1 MDSSPDTERAECV
14 STRGGDRSDQG
25 LVANAAG
32 QDCRQASQLRDLLAQ
47 NFWQLKTN
55 QTIDFE
61 KKKDMRLGNLIFC
74 QKTQV
79 NLDLWAITILSPC
92 HGRDSTPPLCN
103 QESNIY
109 FWRNHKKLF
118 QWGLISEGVLVVGFV
133 IWTKLADGSKH
144 KCRVAIY
151 FLNSLNNS
159 TGQCTQFYPR
169 HSKHRY

>member
-55 QTIDFE
+55 QTIDFK

-74 QKTQV
+74 QK
-79 NLDLWAITILSPC
+79 L
-92 HGRDSTPPLCN
+92 
-103 QESNIY
+103 
-109 FWRNHKKLF
+109 K
-118 QWGLISEGVLVVGFV
+118 
-133 IWTKLADGSKH
+133 
-144 KCRVAIY
+144 
-151 FLNSLNNS
+151 
-159 TGQCTQFYPR
+159 
-169 HSKHRY
+169 